1 MALRNIATLLL
12 LLLGISVNAQNSSNI
27 YNPYTDNDSFEVATP
42 TLSPVK
48 FNLMTGAVFSSGT
61 GSGSL
66 FNSYVAPSF
75 SQNLGKKLTLSSGAI
90 ISNTTYSNLN
100 LISQDGNFR
109 PYSGNMTNFT
119 VYAVGAYQ
127 VNDRLTVNGS
137 AYKTINPAFNARLN
151 ADNLQMEAQGM
162 SLGFGYKLSENVHL
176 GAEIRMQQGNSN
188 FCTPFGIPGG
198 NPFYGGLYR

>member
-1 MALRNIATLLL
+1 MALRNIAISLLL
-12 LLLGISVNAQNSSNI
+12 ILGYSVNAQNSSNL
-27 YNPYTDNDSFEVATP
+27 YKPYTDNDSFGASTS
-42 TLSPVK
+42 TLSPVN
-48 FNLMTGAVFSSGT
+48 FNLMTGAVFSSGI
-61 GSGSL
+61 GGGSL

-75 SQNLGKKLTLSSGAI
+75 SQNLGKKFTLSAGTV

-119 VYAVGAYQ
+119 VYAAGAYQ

-151 ADNLQMEAQGM
+151 SDNLQMEACLFQPK
-162 SLGFGYKLSENVHL
+162 SIPVIHSKS
-176 GAEIRMQQGNSN
+176 I
-188 FCTPFGIPGG
+188 PFLI
-198 NPFYGGLYR
+198 NKKAVLL